1 MYMLI
6 FYLSLID
13 TDEDK
18 TKFEQL
24 YHRYKQMM
32 YGVALRMTGNPCD
45 AEDAVHDSFIKVL
58 RHLSKIEEVS
68 SHKTAAFLVIILRNT
83 VLDLL
88 AKKNREALCTME
100 DVPEYKTGRCDVSE
114 HMEHMT
120 LVETLRSLSE
130 RSRDVL
136 ELKALYQ
143 LSNGEIA
150 DFLDISQAAVRKR
163 LERARNELRNAL
175 ERSDDE

>member
-1 MYMLI
+1 MYMQLV
-6 FYLSLID
+6 YLSLID

-24 YHRYKQMM
+24 YHRYKRMM
-32 YGVALRMTGNPCD
+32 YGIALRMTGNPGD
-45 AEDAVHDSFIKVL
+45 AEDAVHDSFAKVL

-83 VLDLL
+83 VLDML
-88 AKKNREALCTME
+88 AKKNRETLCTME
-100 DVPEYKTGRCDVSE
+100 DVPEHKPGGCDVSE
-114 HMEHMT
+114 HLEYLE
-120 LVETLRSLSE
+120 LVETLRGLSE

-150 DFLDISQAAVRKR
+150 DFLGISHAAVRKR

-175 ERSDDE
+175 KRSDDE